1 MRNNQEKPFEILRRE
16 LLNRLDMYGQ
26 MSDEEILELIDD
38 LVLGWSGGS
47 PLSLLQKESLRK
59 DLYYSVRKLDV
70 LQDLIDDPEVTEIMV
85 NGRDRIYVEKG
96 GVISRY
102 GKSFLNEERL
112 SDIILQIAGRC
123 NKVVNEQSPIADARL
138 ANGDRV
144 NIVLPPVA
152 VDGPVLTIRRFP
164 KEAITMNLL
173 LAYDSLT
180 KEAASFLETAVKA
193 RYSILISG
201 GTSTGKTTFLN
212 ALSFFI
218 PESERVVTIEDT
230 AELQLQDLP
239 NLVRLEARSANYEET
254 KEINIRDLI
263 RTSLRMRPSR
273 IIIGEVRGGEAA
285 DFLTCLN
292 TGHAGSLDSVHAN
305 SAADVSS
312 RLEMM
317 VRMAA
322 DLPIPVIRAQIA
334 SGVDIIVHL
343 YRDEAGKRKVE
354 EIAEVEGLADGEV
367 SVRSIFRRKNRVLVR
382 CGDLSRRE
390 KWDAYLTFAGGEAPP
405 TSSFPGFSEPP

>member
-292 TGHAGSLDSVHAN
+292 TGHAGSLGSVHAN

-367 SVRSIFRRKNRVLVR
+367 AVRSIFRRKNRVLVR

-390 KWDAYLTFAGGEAPP
+390 KWDAYLTFAGEQEK
-405 TSSFPGFSEPP
+405 S